1 MSYDWRR
8 HNSDTTMAK
17 ISVKRR
23 DENPR
28 ADGTAAL
35 YAVFYLDNSKI
46 RIPVG
51 LTVSAEEWDAEK
63 QVVKGRS
70 KEAHDKNLI
79 ISNIVARISD
89 IFVRARLQGEKLSKQ
104 KFLHLWQA
112 KTEKLDFVEYARKR
126 LNKLSKALAYETIRH
141 HLCVFDKLDQYQK
154 GLKFEDITTDWL
166 RIYAAHLRDDCRNAP
181 NTVAKNLSII
191 RIYTNSAIKEGL
203 LNNNPFDGY
212 RMPQAEPAIVYLN
225 EEELNTLSALYRRKT
240 LDDLEQTVLRFFLFM
255 TFTAMHI
262 SDARALHIE
271 QIFGNEIHYKRK
283 KTGTKVDMP
292 LSTSAAKLVDFY
304 KGGRHRGLLI
314 ENLPSDQGFNR
325 ILKRICINAGITKNV
340 SAKTGRHTFA
350 TLYYKKNA
358 GDIGTLSKLLGH
370 TKISTTMIYA
380 HIMKDSRIAGVAAF
394 DDIL

>member
-1 MSYDWRR
+1 
-8 HNSDTTMAK
+8 MAK

-181 NTVAKNLSII
+181 NTVAKNLSIM
-191 RIYTNSAIKEGL
+191 RIYGKS
-203 LNNNPFDGY
+203 
-212 RMPQAEPAIVYLN
+212 
-225 EEELNTLSALYRRKT
+225 
-240 LDDLEQTVLRFFLFM
+240 
-255 TFTAMHI
+255 
-262 SDARALHIE
+262 RA
-271 QIFGNEIHYKRK
+271 
-283 KTGTKVDMP
+283 D
-292 LSTSAAKLVDFY
+292 
-304 KGGRHRGLLI
+304 
-314 ENLPSDQGFNR
+314 
-325 ILKRICINAGITKNV
+325 
-340 SAKTGRHTFA
+340 
-350 TLYYKKNA
+350 
-358 GDIGTLSKLLGH
+358 
-370 TKISTTMIYA
+370 
-380 HIMKDSRIAGVAAF
+380 
-394 DDIL
+394 